1 MLHNFDHVTLSVR
14 ELAQASDAYE
24 RLLGSAPIWRG
35 EHPEL
40 GTEAA
45 IFALK
50 NASLELVAP
59 RGDSPES
66 EGLRALLDARG
77 EGLQALAFGTT
88 DAQALS
94 KVLRERGL
102 RATPP
107 QEGEA
112 RGLDGSVRTFRT
124 VELSPRS
131 TRGQSVFAVERPDP
145 DALFAS
151 APVPNDVVD
160 ALDHVAVRTSEP
172 DAALALYGQGLGIR
186 LALDKQFGA
195 VRMLFFRI
203 GGVTLEVVH
212 DPSVG
217 ASDAFY
223 GLTFRVRDI
232 EAAHARVQGQGF
244 AVSEVRVGNK
254 PGTQVFT
261 VRGGTCGVP
270 TLFLRDPVR
279 D

>member
-1 MLHNFDHVTLSVR
+1 MLHNFDHVTISVR
-14 ELAQASDAYE
+14 DIAQATSAYQ
-24 RLLGSAPIWRG
+24 RLLGSPPLWRG

-40 GTEAA
+40 GTSAA
-45 IFALK
+45 IFALR
-50 NASLELVAP
+50 NACIELVGPHGDAP
-59 RGDSPES
+59 EA
-66 EGLRALLDARG
+66 EGLRNLLAERG
-77 EGLQALAFGTT
+77 EGLQALALGTL
-88 DAQALS
+88 DAQELS

-112 RGLDGSVRTFRT
+112 RGLDGSVRSFRT

-131 TRGQSVFAVERPDP
+131 TRGLSVFAVERPDP
-145 DALFAS
+145 DALFANTS
-151 APVPNDVVD
+151 VTPDVAD
-160 ALDHVAVRTSEP
+160 ALDHVAVRTSDPE
-172 DAALALYGQGLGIR
+172 AALALYGQGLGIR
-186 LALDKQFGA
+186 LALDRQFGA

-223 GLTFRVRDI
+223 GLTFRVRDLQ
-232 EAAHARVQGQGF
+232 AAHARVQGAGF
-244 AVSEVRVGNK
+244 AVSELRVGAK

-261 VRGGTCGVP
+261 VRDGTCGVP
-270 TLFLRDPVR
+270 TLFLRDPSR